1 MIFSPGIHRNFIR
14 TNLSHS
20 VRIRLGLCSLLATS
34 SLCINMEVCAS
45 TDQSTQLYI
54 YMRYVL
60 LIFTFYFTAGTWFR
74 VGDNITLSGTT
85 SETFKFADFAGNKRE
100 RDKLEHHAG

>member
-1 MIFSPGIHRNFIR
+1 
-14 TNLSHS
+14 
-20 VRIRLGLCSLLATS
+20 
-34 SLCINMEVCAS
+34 MEVCAS

-85 SETFKFADFAGNKRE
+85 SETFKFADFAGNTLLAQRE
-100 RDKLEHHAG
+100 RDKLEHHIMRDEQGGLLAGTLLFTHGS